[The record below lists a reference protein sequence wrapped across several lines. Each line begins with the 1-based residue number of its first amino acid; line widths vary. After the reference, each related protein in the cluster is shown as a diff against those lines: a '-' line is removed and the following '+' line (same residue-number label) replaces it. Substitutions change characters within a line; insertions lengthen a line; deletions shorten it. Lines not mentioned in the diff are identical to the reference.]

1 MYYKIHI
8 KNVIL
13 LFISVYRYQ
22 FFIFWNCDNDNTIIV
37 FFFFSFG
44 IISGIFV
51 RIKLKLIIYMAG
63 HSLVPH
69 RFCSISVTGWIW
81 IQQSM
86 KAFLPCASQTLGT
99 LVHKN
104 QHAENN
110 LIMDHFVLVTPN
122 KNSVLESCAANIQLI
137 TLDILVSLESEN
149 ACVHV
154 TL

>member
-1 MYYKIHI
+1 
-8 KNVIL
+8 
-13 LFISVYRYQ
+13 
-22 FFIFWNCDNDNTIIV
+22 
-37 FFFFSFG
+37 
-44 IISGIFV
+44 
-51 RIKLKLIIYMAG
+51 
-63 HSLVPH
+63 
-69 RFCSISVTGWIW
+69 
-81 IQQSM
+81 M